1 MGKALPE
8 PKGALQL
15 VVSFSPHCGLK
26 STPDGGRAD
35 GAPVDSTRTI
45 EGDTMQRVKIV
56 CTLGPATAGEDRLA
70 ELIEAG
76 MDAARLNFSHGE
88 HAGHKKM
95 YDDLRAACRRLDHPV
110 AVIADLSGPKIR
122 VGKMAGGG
130 VILTPGASITLVS
143 KEVEGTLQRIS
154 HSYPPLARDISPG
167 DPILLD
173 DGLMELTVQA
183 VEQDEVRC
191 TVKVGGTLKDRKGMN
206 LPGTPLSTPAV
217 TDKDKRDL
225 AFARELG
232 VDYIALSFVRS
243 PEDLLEA
250 RALAGDIPII
260 AKIEKPEAIER
271 LDAILDAADGVM
283 VARGDLG
290 VELGH
295 EKVPMI
301 QKRICG
307 DLRTRAKPVI
317 TATQMLDSM
326 VQNPHPTRAEVSDVA
341 NAVLDGTDAV
351 MLSAETSV
359 GKYPVET
366 VRIMNAIIREVE
378 DGDRFHGCLDGDGEW
393 TEPTYSDAIA
403 NSAVNA
409 AAQLNLKAIAV
420 YSESGRSA
428 QLVSA
433 HRPQAAVICF
443 SRHERVLNRLSLCWG
458 VRPLHGAW
466 VQGVEEVVNQ
476 AERELLRYELVK
488 PGDDIAITFGMV
500 LDTEPFQTNIL
511 KLWKVRDAVG

>member
-1 MGKALPE
+1 
-8 PKGALQL
+8 
-15 VVSFSPHCGLK
+15 
-26 STPDGGRAD
+26 
-35 GAPVDSTRTI
+35 
-45 EGDTMQRVKIV
+45 MQRVKIV

-76 MDAARLNFSHGE
+76 MDAARLNFSHGD
-88 HAGHKKM
+88 HAGHQKM
-95 YDDLRAACRRLDHPV
+95 YEDLRAAGRRLDRPV

-122 VGKMAGGG
+122 VGKMEGGA
-130 VILTPGASITLVS
+130 ITLTPGASITLVS
-143 KEVEGTLQRIS
+143 HELEGTAARIS
-154 HSYPPLARDISPG
+154 HSYPPLARDITVG

-173 DGLMELTVQA
+173 DGLMELTVQSVA
-183 VEQDEVRC
+183 AEEVHC
-191 TVKVGGTLKDRKGMN
+191 TVKVGGTLKDRKGIN

-217 TDKDKRDL
+217 TEKDKRDL
-225 AFARELG
+225 AFAQKLG

-250 RALAGDIPII
+250 KALAGDIPII
-260 AKIEKPEAIER
+260 AKIEKPEAIKK

-326 VQNPHPTRAEVSDVA
+326 VNNPHPTRAEVSDVA

-366 VRIMNAIIREVE
+366 VRIMNSIIREAE
-378 DGDRFHGCLDGDGEW
+378 EGSRFPFGSESSGKWAEQ
-393 TEPTYSDAIA
+393 TYSDAIA
-403 NSAVNA
+403 SSAVAA
-409 AAQLNLKAIAV
+409 AAQLDLSAIAV

-433 HRPQAAVICF
+433 HRPRAAVICF

-466 VQGVEEVVNQ
+466 VQGVEDVVKQ
-476 AERELLRYELVK
+476 AERELLRYKLVQ
-488 PGDDIAITFGMV
+488 PGDDIAITFGIV
-500 LDTEPFQTNIL
+500 LDQEPFQTNIL
-511 KLWKVRDAVG
+511 KLWKVRKNQT